1 MRLLVVGQAVDPAR
15 VVDGDEDLQAGV
27 LGEPPAVRAAA
38 VGAVH
43 VCRDRGV
50 EHDAHALLRPH
61 ADGHWKENPH
71 LVQCSSSKAAP
82 SPRFLTAV
90 SIEADQSCTS
100 QHRSVGW

>member
-15 VVDGDEDLQAGV
+15 VVDADEDLQAGV

-43 VCRDRGV
+43 VRRDRGV

-61 ADGHWKENPH
+61 ADGHLKEKPH
-71 LVQCSSSKAAP
+71 LVQCSSSKWAP

-90 SIEADQSCTS
+90 SIEADRSCTC
-100 QHRSVGW
+100 QRRSVGW